1 MKNNFPLYLQLQEL
15 ENSLLPRRKEILMLI
30 RDHSP
35 ISFDQIHRR
44 FMAVTTSTLHYDL
57 QQLHKV
63 GLIRKLGTTKSAQYQ
78 TI

>member
-35 ISFDQIHRR
+35 ISFDQIKRR
-44 FMAVTTSTLHYDL
+44 FMAINASTLHYDL
-57 QQLHKV
+57 QQLQKV